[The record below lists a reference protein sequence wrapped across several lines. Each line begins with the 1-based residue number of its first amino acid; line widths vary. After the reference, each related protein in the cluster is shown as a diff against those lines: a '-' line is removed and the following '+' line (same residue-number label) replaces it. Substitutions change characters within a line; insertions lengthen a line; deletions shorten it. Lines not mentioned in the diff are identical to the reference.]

1 MKVALYI
8 RVSTEEQAK
17 EGFSISAQKQRL
29 SDYASSQGWK
39 VVESFIDDGY
49 SAKDLNRPNVQ
60 KMIKG
65 IEKKQFDVVLVYR
78 LDRLVR
84 SVIDLHSMLQLLDKY
99 DVKFKSATE
108 MFDTTTAMGRF
119 FITLVGAMA
128 EWERDNLGERT
139 MMGMSR
145 RIEEGQ
151 RNGGNA
157 PFGYDLV
164 EGELVVNEDEA
175 RWVRFIFDQFEIK
188 GRNVIAKELNRNG
201 VRSKKDSLF
210 NPSMVTYIAKNP
222 VYYGMLRWN
231 YRHKNGKR
239 TYEEVLVPGKHEPI
253 ITQEQFDRINGRMK
267 ERANKG
273 HKGHVIYPF
282 SGKLR
287 CKRCGKKLNGAKR
300 KRANG
305 EYRFYKCSGRFT
317 QGICDMPV
325 IGEDVVDLE
334 FINNLN
340 LNEIE
345 FEAPDE
351 EKVNVKEIEKE
362 LKKVRSRVERLEE
375 LYIDGDISKKKYK
388 ERLELEQKKET
399 ELIQSL
405 EQNEDS
411 LSADEIKETLQMLK
425 ENWSEVSFEHRKKW
439 IHNLFDYIEI
449 ECHSNHKGGNDTA
462 IIEITDYA
470 LAQ

>member
-8 RVSTEEQAK
+8 RVSTEEQVK
-17 EGFSISAQKQRL
+17 EGFSIAAQEKRL
-29 SDYASSQGWK
+29 SDYASSQGWEI
-39 VVESFIDDGY
+39 VEKFIDEGY

-60 KMIKG
+60 KMIKA
-65 IEKKQFDVVLVYR
+65 IERKQFDVVLVYR

-84 SVIDLHSMLQLLDKY
+84 SVVDLHNVLKLLEKHDC
-99 DVKFKSATE
+99 KFKSATE

-128 EWERDNLGERT
+128 EWERENLGERT
-139 MMGMSR
+139 MMGMNR

-164 EGELVVNEDEA
+164 EGELVINEDEA
-175 RWVRFIFDQFEIK
+175 KWVRFIFEQFEIK

-222 VYYGMLRWN
+222 VYYGVLRWN
-231 YRHKNGKR
+231 YRHKNGQR
-239 TYEEVLVPGKHEPI
+239 TYEEVLVPGKHDPI
-253 ITQEQFDRINGRMK
+253 ITKEQFDRINGRMK

-273 HKGHVIYPF
+273 FKGSAIYPF
-282 SGKLR
+282 SGILK

-300 KRANG
+300 KRADG

-325 IGEDVVDLE
+325 IGEDVIDHE
-334 FINNLN
+334 FINSLD
-340 LNEIE
+340 I
-345 FEAPDE
+345 
-351 EKVNVKEIEKE
+351 EKVEVDFPATDTVDRKQVEKQLKKIRQRMDNIKEMRVEGEYTKKEYNERMEIEK
-362 LKKVRSRVERLEE
+362 
-375 LYIDGDISKKKYK
+375 
-388 ERLELEQKKET
+388 KKET

-405 EQNEDS
+405 DQEDS
-411 LSADEIKETLQMLK
+411 VSPEQIKAAIIRLK
-425 ENWSEVSFEHRKKW
+425 DNWPEVSFEQRKKL
-439 IHNLFDYIEI
+439 IHMIFDYIEI
-449 ECHSNHKGGNDTA
+449 ECLSNHKGGKDTA
-462 IIEITDYA
+462 VIEITDYA
-470 LAQ
+470 LV